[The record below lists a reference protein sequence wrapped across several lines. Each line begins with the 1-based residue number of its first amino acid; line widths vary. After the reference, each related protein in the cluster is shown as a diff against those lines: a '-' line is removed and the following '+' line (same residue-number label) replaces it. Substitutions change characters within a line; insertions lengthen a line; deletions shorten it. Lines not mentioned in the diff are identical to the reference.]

1 MSNTNDLVL
10 HLKLDTI
17 IPDADNQ
24 RVRSAFLSE
33 NVSAL
38 SENISASTES
48 QYSVHGSPQ
57 VVSDE
62 HFGSCFIFDG
72 RQDYIEIPNS
82 EDINFATNQ
91 DFTVASWI
99 KIAKEQP
106 FKTNGD
112 NDIIEKWNGSGGY
125 PYVIRYIPDNQT
137 ICAARYDG
145 SNNPSITTTTKLN
158 SEQLYHIAFVKEGSK
173 LRLYLDGREENSTD
187 DTTQSQTQNDSPLY
201 LARRGGSNE
210 AYANYFAGT
219 IAHLRIY
226 KKALSPEEIKQDIN
240 DNLTVIAAFNLAYP
254 LDFDLYEGDNKESI
268 IFIENDTK
276 GEELVFE
283 IQNDTEQEITLP
295 AKSGAVTQN
304 NYHFELRFR
313 PDTLSPKSLQ
323 QLALKPQSNWSM
335 SSPVTQA
342 DGIVSLYFLTTNT
355 TLSANEVVT
364 LTLPNVSASAAG
376 GARTTRVEF
385 LCPEFTYQGE
395 TLTHYYREKKLSV
408 IDHRGKKNIPLHVSF
423 VGSNRILN
431 DGTTTNKLTLRIVNV
446 LKDKSIPLI
455 PDSKGDNASK
465 FIISF
470 DVQEANQNKDW
481 ALGTTS
487 QVQGIG
493 IQGKDFR
500 LRARHIEEWKIVK
513 ETQGQ
518 SPTWTITNQNEENVE
533 LRQEQGIELTINNI
547 ISSLPSG
554 QINLYIRYENIPGY
568 WDGTFI
574 CTIEK
579 MPILYKEGNVGI
591 GISDPGKFKLNV
603 QGGDLNVSG
612 TIYRGGNPLIY
623 ENYEIYL
630 RGSAFDSPEG
640 NNTFL
645 KIANV
650 AITMTNNRGLNTVIL
665 RPDGSYKKGTSHD
678 IFADKSYWN
687 DWANWI
693 NDQNNVANGDVV
705 AVASWDAIRNA
716 PRGGA
721 AETLLTS
728 IKAFRAF
735 EAEKGEFPERSPY
748 VLLFVKGRA
757 GAMEVCQPHKGLNA
771 HLKTTYYELLNYGNT
786 SVVLRGMIIM
796 WAGDVN
802 QIPVGWALCD
812 GQNGTPDLRDRFIV
826 GAGSNYGVKTTGG
839 QATVTLTEA
848 QMPPHRHTGTAES
861 SQHRHIIPTDSGGGG
876 EGWGQER
883 MIQANVYNNANNW
896 ANANSYAYTY
906 GDPVAQ
912 WTPNSAPTGG
922 KGEHTHNLAINQ
934 SGAGQ
939 AHNNI
944 PPYYA
949 LAYIMKL

>member
-1 MSNTNDLVL
+1 
-10 HLKLDTI
+10 
-17 IPDADNQ
+17 
-24 RVRSAFLSE
+24 
-33 NVSAL
+33 
-38 SENISASTES
+38 
-48 QYSVHGSPQ
+48 
-57 VVSDE
+57 SDE

-125 PYVIRYIPDNQT
+125 PYVIRYLRNEQRIH
-137 ICAARYDG
+137 AARYDG
-145 SNNPSITTTTKLN
+145 SNNPGVTTTSQLN

-187 DTTQSQTQNDSPLY
+187 DTTQYQTQNDSPLY

-240 DNLTVIAAFNLAYP
+240 DNLTAIAAFNLAYP
-254 LDFDLYEGDNKESI
+254 LDFNLYEGEDQKSV

-283 IQNDTEQEITLP
+283 IQNDTEQGITLP
-295 AKSGAVTQN
+295 AKSGAVSQN

-323 QLALKPQSNWSM
+323 QLAFKPQSNWSM

-364 LTLPNVSASAAG
+364 LTLQNVSASAAG

-487 QVQGIG
+487 QVAGISIKYKGKEIINSGQQGESPEWVILFNDQTAIEPSQD
-493 IQGKDFR
+493 IQ
-500 LRARHIEEWKIVK
+500 
-513 ETQGQ
+513 
-518 SPTWTITNQNEENVE
+518 VE
-533 LRQEQGIELTINNI
+533 LSGIV
-547 ISSLPSG
+547 SSLAAG
-554 QINLYIRYENIPGY
+554 QTNLYIRYENIPGY

-579 MPILYKEGNVGI
+579 TPILYKDGKVGIGIIPNSQQSEQLTVQGNTAITGNLTVFSRIGIGSSDFSKEPLVIRATQRQESLIAFEDPNGTKKWHIEQNYNGDTPGLNFVETGVADFRLFLKSGGNVGI
-591 GISDPGKFKLNV
+591 GTKDPRSGKLVIQQTK
-603 QGGDLNVSG
+603 
-612 TIYRGGNPLIY
+612 
-623 ENYEIYL
+623 EN
-630 RGSAFDSPEG
+630 EG
-640 NNTFL
+640 IVL
-645 KIANV
+645 C
-650 AITMTNNRGLNTVIL
+650 
-665 RPDGSYKKGTSHD
+665 HHQ
-678 IFADKSYWN
+678 DKSKTFQIGFQTDGTLFFYIYNNESNPKGQYMTSDGKWN
-687 DWANWI
+687 LNSDISVKQEISSLNSILNQVIQLNPVRFIWKDTKLSSVGFIA
-693 NDQNNVANGDVV
+693 QEVAQ
-705 AVASWDAIRNA
+705 I
-716 PRGGA
+716 
-721 AETLLTS
+721 
-728 IKAFRAF
+728 
-735 EAEKGEFPERSPY
+735 FPELVSSI
-748 VLLFVKGRA
+748 
-757 GAMEVCQPHKGLNA
+757 
-771 HLKTTYYELLNYGNT
+771 NT
-786 SVVLRGMIIM
+786 
-796 WAGDVN
+796 
-802 QIPVGWALCD
+802 
-812 GQNGTPDLRDRFIV
+812 
-826 GAGSNYGVKTTGG
+826 
-839 QATVTLTEA
+839 
-848 QMPPHRHTGTAES
+848 
-861 SQHRHIIPTDSGGGG
+861 
-876 EGWGQER
+876 
-883 MIQANVYNNANNW
+883 
-896 ANANSYAYTY
+896 
-906 GDPVAQ
+906 
-912 WTPNSAPTGG
+912 G
-922 KGEHTHNLAINQ
+922 KGELKGLAYTDFGVLAIASIKEVAENLQELKQKYDDLAIVNQ
-934 SGAGQ
+934 DLQ
-939 AHNNI
+939 RR
-944 PPYYA
+944 
-949 LAYIMKL
+949 LEKLENRD

>member
-112 NDIIEKWNGSGGY
+112 NDIIEKWNGSRGY
-125 PYVIRYIPDNQT
+125 PYVIRYMRDSQT
-137 ICAARYDG
+137 IHAARYDG

-158 SEQLYHIAFVKEGSK
+158 SEQFYHIAFVKEGRK

-283 IQNDTEQEITLP
+283 IQNDTEQKITLP

-395 TLTHYYREKKLSV
+395 TLTHYYREKNLSV
-408 IDHRGKKNIPLHVSF
+408 IDHRGKKNIPLHLTF
-423 VGSNRILN
+423 IGSNRILN
-431 DGTTTNKLTLRIVNV
+431 DGKEKTLTLQIHNV
-446 LKDKSIPLI
+446 LKGKSIDFNPKTSDTPSRFILYFDVDTDWGLGTKSQVENITVEVKDWKPGGNEEKDWDIRPEKQAQPTVSIEGLSAPYWVLTHQNVTEPRLAPGHTIQITLKI
-455 PDSKGDNASK
+455 PDFSSV
-465 FIISF
+465 F
-470 DVQEANQNKDW
+470 
-481 ALGTTS
+481 
-487 QVQGIG
+487 
-493 IQGKDFR
+493 
-500 LRARHIEEWKIVK
+500 
-513 ETQGQ
+513 GQ
-518 SPTWTITNQNEENVE
+518 T
-533 LRQEQGIELTINNI
+533 
-547 ISSLPSG
+547 
-554 QINLYIRYENIPGY
+554 NLYLRYENIPGY
-568 WDGTFI
+568 WDGTFV

-579 MPILYKEGNVGI
+579 APIIFDKDGKVGIGTSTPEAKLQVINTNQDANGNTLILGPMTQSNLRLGYHQDYSWIQSHYGKPLAINPIGNNVGI
-591 GISDPGKFKLNV
+591 GLTNPGSYKLNV
-603 QGGDLNVSG
+603 EGGDTRL
-612 TIYRGGNPLIY
+612 GGLLTVQKNAVPVT
-623 ENYEIYL
+623 ENNCHLEIYSPNTNDFIAVCTCMRYNR
-630 RGSAFDSPEG
+630 RG
-640 NNTFL
+640 
-645 KIANV
+645 
-650 AITMTNNRGLNTVIL
+650 
-665 RPDGSYKKGTSHD
+665 
-678 IFADKSYWN
+678 
-687 DWANWI
+687 
-693 NDQNNVANGDVV
+693 Q
-705 AVASWDAIRNA
+705 
-716 PRGGA
+716 
-721 AETLLTS
+721 
-728 IKAFRAF
+728 
-735 EAEKGEFPERSPY
+735 
-748 VLLFVKGRA
+748 
-757 GAMEVCQPHKGLNA
+757 
-771 HLKTTYYELLNYGNT
+771 
-786 SVVLRGMIIM
+786 
-796 WAGDVN
+796 
-802 QIPVGWALCD
+802 
-812 GQNGTPDLRDRFIV
+812 
-826 GAGSNYGVKTTGG
+826 
-839 QATVTLTEA
+839 
-848 QMPPHRHTGTAES
+848 
-861 SQHRHIIPTDSGGGG
+861 
-876 EGWGQER
+876 
-883 MIQANVYNNANNW
+883 
-896 ANANSYAYTY
+896 
-906 GDPVAQ
+906 
-912 WTPNSAPTGG
+912 
-922 KGEHTHNLAINQ
+922 
-934 SGAGQ
+934 
-939 AHNNI
+939 
-944 PPYYA
+944 
-949 LAYIMKL
+949 

>member
-38 SENISASTES
+38 SENISASTEN

-125 PYVIRYIPDNQT
+125 PYVIRYMRDSQT
-137 ICAARYDG
+137 IHAARYDG

-158 SEQLYHIAFVKEGSK
+158 SEQFYHIAFVKEGSK
-173 LRLYLDGREENSTD
+173 LRLYLDGHEENSTD

-240 DNLTVIAAFNLAYP
+240 DNLTAIAAFNLAYP

-323 QLALKPQSNWSM
+323 QLALKTQSNWSM

-487 QVQGIG
+487 QVAGISIKYKGKEIINSGQQGESPEWVILFNDQTAIEPSQD
-493 IQGKDFR
+493 IQ
-500 LRARHIEEWKIVK
+500 
-513 ETQGQ
+513 
-518 SPTWTITNQNEENVE
+518 VE
-533 LRQEQGIELTINNI
+533 LSGIV
-547 ISSLPSG
+547 SSLAAG
-554 QINLYIRYENIPGY
+554 QTNLYIRYENIPGY

-579 MPILYKEGNVGI
+579 SPILFDERGKVGM
-591 GISDPGKFKLNV
+591 GITPGTEQLKVKGDTAITGKFSLGQLIANYDSGWFDVEINKNYKKEHNLGTFLLVTQILFKDTNGRIWDAKTTLRRV
-603 QGGDLNVSG
+603 NDGDFQNSYCG
-612 TIYRGGNPLIY
+612 Y
-623 ENYEIYL
+623 YL
-630 RGSAFDSPEG
+630 LMPDH
-640 NNTFL
+640 NTF
-645 KIANV
+645 
-650 AITMTNNRGLNTVIL
+650 
-665 RPDGSYKKGTSHD
+665 D
-678 IFADKSYWN
+678 FA
-687 DWANWI
+687 
-693 NDQNNVANGDVV
+693 
-705 AVASWDAIRNA
+705 
-716 PRGGA
+716 
-721 AETLLTS
+721 T
-728 IKAFRAF
+728 
-735 EAEKGEFPERSPY
+735 
-748 VLLFVKGRA
+748 
-757 GAMEVCQPHKGLNA
+757 
-771 HLKTTYYELLNYGNT
+771 
-786 SVVLRGMIIM
+786 
-796 WAGDVN
+796 
-802 QIPVGWALCD
+802 
-812 GQNGTPDLRDRFIV
+812 
-826 GAGSNYGVKTTGG
+826 
-839 QATVTLTEA
+839 
-848 QMPPHRHTGTAES
+848 
-861 SQHRHIIPTDSGGGG
+861 
-876 EGWGQER
+876 
-883 MIQANVYNNANNW
+883 
-896 ANANSYAYTY
+896 
-906 GDPVAQ
+906 
-912 WTPNSAPTGG
+912 
-922 KGEHTHNLAINQ
+922 
-934 SGAGQ
+934 AGQ
-939 AHNNI
+939 AVFAADNTSTYGPERKSQRFTKGSYRIFAWRIGATLNE
-944 PPYYA
+944 
-949 LAYIMKL
+949 

>member
-38 SENISASTES
+38 SENISASTEN

-145 SNNPSITTTTKLN
+145 SNSPYVTTTTKLN
-158 SEQLYHIAFVKEGSK
+158 SEQFYHIAFVKEGSK
-173 LRLYLDGREENSTD
+173 LRLYLDGHEENSTD

-240 DNLTVIAAFNLAYP
+240 DNLTAIAAFNLAYP

-283 IQNDTEQEITLP
+283 IQNDTEQGITLP

-323 QLALKPQSNWSM
+323 QLALKTQSNWSM

-487 QVQGIG
+487 QVAGISIKYKGKEIINSGQQGESPEWVILFNDQTAIEPSQD
-493 IQGKDFR
+493 IQ
-500 LRARHIEEWKIVK
+500 
-513 ETQGQ
+513 
-518 SPTWTITNQNEENVE
+518 VE
-533 LRQEQGIELTINNI
+533 LSGIV
-547 ISSLPSG
+547 SSLAAG
-554 QINLYIRYENIPGY
+554 QTNLYIRYENIPGY

-579 MPILYKEGNVGI
+579 TPILYKDGKVGIGIIPNSQQSEQLTVQGNTAITGNLTVFPRIGIGSSDFSKEPLVIRATQRQESLIAFEDPNGTKKWHIEQNYNGDTPGLNFVETGVADFRLFLKSGGNVGI
-591 GISDPGKFKLNV
+591 GTKDPRSGKLVIQQTK
-603 QGGDLNVSG
+603 
-612 TIYRGGNPLIY
+612 
-623 ENYEIYL
+623 EN
-630 RGSAFDSPEG
+630 EG
-640 NNTFL
+640 IVL
-645 KIANV
+645 C
-650 AITMTNNRGLNTVIL
+650 
-665 RPDGSYKKGTSHD
+665 HHQ
-678 IFADKSYWN
+678 DKSKTFQIGFQTDGTLFFYIYNNESNPKGQYMTSDGKWN
-687 DWANWI
+687 LNSDISVKQEISSLNSILNQVIQLNPVRFIWKDTKLSSVGFIA
-693 NDQNNVANGDVV
+693 QEVAQ
-705 AVASWDAIRNA
+705 I
-716 PRGGA
+716 
-721 AETLLTS
+721 
-728 IKAFRAF
+728 
-735 EAEKGEFPERSPY
+735 FPELVSSI
-748 VLLFVKGRA
+748 
-757 GAMEVCQPHKGLNA
+757 
-771 HLKTTYYELLNYGNT
+771 NT
-786 SVVLRGMIIM
+786 
-796 WAGDVN
+796 
-802 QIPVGWALCD
+802 
-812 GQNGTPDLRDRFIV
+812 
-826 GAGSNYGVKTTGG
+826 
-839 QATVTLTEA
+839 
-848 QMPPHRHTGTAES
+848 
-861 SQHRHIIPTDSGGGG
+861 
-876 EGWGQER
+876 
-883 MIQANVYNNANNW
+883 
-896 ANANSYAYTY
+896 
-906 GDPVAQ
+906 
-912 WTPNSAPTGG
+912 G
-922 KGEHTHNLAINQ
+922 KGELKGLAYTDFGVLAIASIKEVAENLQELKQKYDDLAIVNQ
-934 SGAGQ
+934 DLQ
-939 AHNNI
+939 RR
-944 PPYYA
+944 
-949 LAYIMKL
+949 LEKLENRD

>member
-112 NDIIEKWNGSGGY
+112 NDIIEKWNGSRGY
-125 PYVIRYIPDNQT
+125 PYVIRYMRDSQT
-137 ICAARYDG
+137 IHAARYDG

-158 SEQLYHIAFVKEGSK
+158 SEQFYHIAFVKEGRK

-210 AYANYFAGT
+210 AYANYFAGI

-240 DNLTVIAAFNLAYP
+240 DNLTAIAAFNLAYP

-323 QLALKPQSNWSM
+323 QLALKTQSNWSM

-493 IQGKDFR
+493 IQVKDFR
-500 LRARHIEEWKIVK
+500 LRKRHIINEWKIVK
-513 ETQGQ
+513 DTQGE

-533 LRQEQGIELTINNI
+533 LRQEQGIELIVSNI

-554 QINLYIRYENIPGY
+554 QTNLYIRYENIPGY

-612 TIYRGGNPLIY
+612 TIYRGGNPLIH

-630 RGSAFDSPEG
+630 RGSAFESPEG

-665 RPDGSYKKGTSHD
+665 SPNGSYKSSTSHD
-678 IFADKSYWN
+678 VFPHTTGSVAWNAWAD
-687 DWANWI
+687 WI
-693 NDQNNVANGDVV
+693 NNPNNVADGDVV
-705 AVASWDAIRNA
+705 AVASYDAIRSA
-716 PRGGA
+716 PKGGSA
-721 AETLLTS
+721 YKLLTS
-728 IKAFRAF
+728 INALRAF
-735 EAEKGEFPERSPY
+735 DAANGEYPYNRIPY
-748 VLLFVKGRA
+748 VLLFIKGRV

-786 SVVLRGMIIM
+786 SVVFRGMIMM
-796 WAGDVN
+796 WSGDVN
-802 QIPVGWALCD
+802 QIPVGWALCN

-826 GAGSNYGVKTTGG
+826 GAGKTYSLGQSGGQDFVTLNIDQIPSHSHHGKTDVSGQHEHDIYRNSNKLGYTWGG
-839 QATVTLTEA
+839 QASTTTVSA
-848 QMPPHRHTGTAES
+848 GQD
-861 SQHRHIIPTDSGGGG
+861 DSASA
-876 EGWGQER
+876 R
-883 MIQANVYNNANNW
+883 L
-896 ANANSYAYTY
+896 YA
-906 GDPVAQ
+906 GS
-912 WTPNSAPTGG
+912 NGN
-922 KGEHTHNLAINQ
+922 HTHSFSTDCIGGSQPHENR
-934 SGAGQ
+934 
-939 AHNNI
+939 
-944 PPYYA
+944 PPYYV

>member
-38 SENISASTES
+38 SENISASTEN

-145 SNNPSITTTTKLN
+145 SNSPYVTTTTKLN
-158 SEQLYHIAFVKEGSK
+158 SEQFYHIAFVKEGSK
-173 LRLYLDGREENSTD
+173 LRLYLDGHEENSTD

-240 DNLTVIAAFNLAYP
+240 DNLTAIAAFNLAYP

-283 IQNDTEQEITLP
+283 IQNDTEQEINLP

-323 QLALKPQSNWSM
+323 QLALKTQSNWSM

-470 DVQEANQNKDW
+470 DVQEEGQNKDW

-487 QVQGIG
+487 QVAGISIKYKGKEIINSGQQGESPEWVILFNDQTAIEPSQD
-493 IQGKDFR
+493 IQ
-500 LRARHIEEWKIVK
+500 
-513 ETQGQ
+513 
-518 SPTWTITNQNEENVE
+518 VE
-533 LRQEQGIELTINNI
+533 LSGIV
-547 ISSLPSG
+547 SSLAAG
-554 QINLYIRYENIPGY
+554 QTNLYIRYENIPGY

-579 MPILYKEGNVGI
+579 TPILYKDGKVGIGIIPNSQQSEQLTVQGNTAITGNLTVFPRIGIGSSDFSKEPLVIRATQRQESLIAFEDPNGTKKWHIEQNYNGDTPGLNFVETGVADFRLFLKSGGNVGI
-591 GISDPGKFKLNV
+591 GTKDPRSGKLVIQQTK
-603 QGGDLNVSG
+603 
-612 TIYRGGNPLIY
+612 
-623 ENYEIYL
+623 EN
-630 RGSAFDSPEG
+630 EG
-640 NNTFL
+640 IVL
-645 KIANV
+645 C
-650 AITMTNNRGLNTVIL
+650 
-665 RPDGSYKKGTSHD
+665 HHQ
-678 IFADKSYWN
+678 DKSKTFQIGFQTDGTLFFYIYNNESNPKGQYMTSDGKWN
-687 DWANWI
+687 LNSDISVKQEISSLNSILNQVIQLNPVRFIWKDTKLSSVGFIA
-693 NDQNNVANGDVV
+693 QEVAQ
-705 AVASWDAIRNA
+705 I
-716 PRGGA
+716 
-721 AETLLTS
+721 
-728 IKAFRAF
+728 
-735 EAEKGEFPERSPY
+735 FPELVSSI
-748 VLLFVKGRA
+748 
-757 GAMEVCQPHKGLNA
+757 
-771 HLKTTYYELLNYGNT
+771 NT
-786 SVVLRGMIIM
+786 
-796 WAGDVN
+796 
-802 QIPVGWALCD
+802 
-812 GQNGTPDLRDRFIV
+812 
-826 GAGSNYGVKTTGG
+826 
-839 QATVTLTEA
+839 
-848 QMPPHRHTGTAES
+848 
-861 SQHRHIIPTDSGGGG
+861 
-876 EGWGQER
+876 
-883 MIQANVYNNANNW
+883 
-896 ANANSYAYTY
+896 
-906 GDPVAQ
+906 
-912 WTPNSAPTGG
+912 G
-922 KGEHTHNLAINQ
+922 KGELKGLAYTDFGVLAIASIKEVAENLQELKQKYDDLAIVNQ
-934 SGAGQ
+934 DLQ
-939 AHNNI
+939 RR
-944 PPYYA
+944 
-949 LAYIMKL
+949 LEKLENRD

>member
-38 SENISASTES
+38 SENISASTEN

-145 SNNPSITTTTKLN
+145 SNNPAVTTTTQLN

-240 DNLTVIAAFNLAYP
+240 DNLTAIAAFNLAYP

-283 IQNDTEQEITLP
+283 IQNDTEQEINLP

-323 QLALKPQSNWSM
+323 QLALKTQSNWSM

-487 QVQGIG
+487 QVAGISIKYKGKEIINSGQQGESPEWVILFNDQTAIEPSQD
-493 IQGKDFR
+493 IQ
-500 LRARHIEEWKIVK
+500 
-513 ETQGQ
+513 
-518 SPTWTITNQNEENVE
+518 VE
-533 LRQEQGIELTINNI
+533 LSGIV
-547 ISSLPSG
+547 SSLAAG
-554 QINLYIRYENIPGY
+554 QTNLYIRYENIPGY

-579 MPILYKEGNVGI
+579 TPILYKDGKVGIGIIPNSQQSEQLTVQGNTAITGNLTVFPRIGIGSSDFSKEPLVIRATQRQESLIAFEDPNGTKKWHIEQNYNGDTPGLNFVETGVADFRLFLKSGGNVGI
-591 GISDPGKFKLNV
+591 GTKDPRSGKLVIQQTK
-603 QGGDLNVSG
+603 
-612 TIYRGGNPLIY
+612 
-623 ENYEIYL
+623 EN
-630 RGSAFDSPEG
+630 EG
-640 NNTFL
+640 IVL
-645 KIANV
+645 C
-650 AITMTNNRGLNTVIL
+650 
-665 RPDGSYKKGTSHD
+665 HHQ
-678 IFADKSYWN
+678 DKSKTFQIGFQTDGTLFFYIYNNESNPKGQYMTSDGKWN
-687 DWANWI
+687 LNSDISVKQEISSLNSILNQVIQLNPVRFIWKDTKLSSVGFIA
-693 NDQNNVANGDVV
+693 QEVAQ
-705 AVASWDAIRNA
+705 I
-716 PRGGA
+716 
-721 AETLLTS
+721 
-728 IKAFRAF
+728 
-735 EAEKGEFPERSPY
+735 FPELVSSI
-748 VLLFVKGRA
+748 
-757 GAMEVCQPHKGLNA
+757 
-771 HLKTTYYELLNYGNT
+771 NT
-786 SVVLRGMIIM
+786 
-796 WAGDVN
+796 
-802 QIPVGWALCD
+802 
-812 GQNGTPDLRDRFIV
+812 
-826 GAGSNYGVKTTGG
+826 
-839 QATVTLTEA
+839 
-848 QMPPHRHTGTAES
+848 
-861 SQHRHIIPTDSGGGG
+861 
-876 EGWGQER
+876 
-883 MIQANVYNNANNW
+883 
-896 ANANSYAYTY
+896 
-906 GDPVAQ
+906 
-912 WTPNSAPTGG
+912 G
-922 KGEHTHNLAINQ
+922 KGELKGLAYTDFGVLAIASIKEVAENLQELKQKYDDLAIVNQ
-934 SGAGQ
+934 DLQ
-939 AHNNI
+939 RR
-944 PPYYA
+944 
-949 LAYIMKL
+949 LEKLENRD

>member
-1 MSNTNDLVL
+1 MSNASNDLVL

-17 IPDADNQ
+17 IPDGGNQ

-33 NVSAL
+33 NVSAF
-38 SENISASTES
+38 TES
-48 QYSVHGSPQ
+48 QYKIHGNPQ
-57 VVSDE
+57 FVSDE

-125 PYVIRYIPDNQT
+125 PYVIRYLRNEQRIH
-137 ICAARYDG
+137 AARYDG
-145 SNNPSITTTTKLN
+145 SNNPAVTTTTQLN

-226 KKALSPEEIKQDIN
+226 NKALSPEEIKRDMN
-240 DNLTVIAAFNLAYP
+240 DDLTAIAAFNLAYP
-254 LDFDLYEGDNKESI
+254 LDFNLYEGEDQKSV

-283 IQNDTEQEITLP
+283 IQNDTEKEINLP

-323 QLALKPQSNWSM
+323 QLALKTQSNWSM

-487 QVQGIG
+487 QVAGISIKYKGKEIINSGQQGESPEWVILFNDQTAIEPSQD
-493 IQGKDFR
+493 IQ
-500 LRARHIEEWKIVK
+500 
-513 ETQGQ
+513 
-518 SPTWTITNQNEENVE
+518 VE
-533 LRQEQGIELTINNI
+533 LSGIV
-547 ISSLPSG
+547 SSLAAG
-554 QINLYIRYENIPGY
+554 QTNLYIRYENIPGY

-579 MPILYKEGNVGI
+579 TPILYKDGKVGIGIIPNSQQSEQLTVQGNTAITGNLTVFPRIGIGSSDFSKEPLVIRATQRQESLIAFEDPNGTKKWHIEQNYNGDTPGLNFVETGVADFRLFLKSGGNVGI
-591 GISDPGKFKLNV
+591 GTKDPRSGKLVIQQTK
-603 QGGDLNVSG
+603 
-612 TIYRGGNPLIY
+612 
-623 ENYEIYL
+623 EN
-630 RGSAFDSPEG
+630 EG
-640 NNTFL
+640 IVL
-645 KIANV
+645 C
-650 AITMTNNRGLNTVIL
+650 
-665 RPDGSYKKGTSHD
+665 HHQ
-678 IFADKSYWN
+678 DKSKTFQIGFQTDGTLFFYIYNNESNPKGQYMTSDGKWN
-687 DWANWI
+687 LNSDISVKQEISSLNSILNQVIQLNPVRFIWKDTKLSSVGFIA
-693 NDQNNVANGDVV
+693 QEVAQ
-705 AVASWDAIRNA
+705 I
-716 PRGGA
+716 
-721 AETLLTS
+721 
-728 IKAFRAF
+728 
-735 EAEKGEFPERSPY
+735 FPELVSSI
-748 VLLFVKGRA
+748 
-757 GAMEVCQPHKGLNA
+757 
-771 HLKTTYYELLNYGNT
+771 NT
-786 SVVLRGMIIM
+786 
-796 WAGDVN
+796 
-802 QIPVGWALCD
+802 
-812 GQNGTPDLRDRFIV
+812 
-826 GAGSNYGVKTTGG
+826 
-839 QATVTLTEA
+839 
-848 QMPPHRHTGTAES
+848 
-861 SQHRHIIPTDSGGGG
+861 
-876 EGWGQER
+876 
-883 MIQANVYNNANNW
+883 
-896 ANANSYAYTY
+896 
-906 GDPVAQ
+906 
-912 WTPNSAPTGG
+912 G
-922 KGEHTHNLAINQ
+922 KGELKGLAYTDFGVLAIASIKEVAENLQELKQKYDDLAIVNQ
-934 SGAGQ
+934 DLQ
-939 AHNNI
+939 RR
-944 PPYYA
+944 
-949 LAYIMKL
+949 LEKLENRD

>member
-38 SENISASTES
+38 SENISASTEN

-99 KIAKEQP
+99 KIAKEQA
-106 FKTNGD
+106 FKPNGD
-112 NDIIEKWNGSGGY
+112 TDIIGKWNGSGGY
-125 PYVIRYIPDNQT
+125 PYVIRYVRDNQT
-137 ICAARYDG
+137 IHAARYDG
-145 SNNPSITTTTKLN
+145 SNNPAVTTTNQLN
-158 SEQLYHIAFVKEGSK
+158 NEQLYHIAFVKEGSK

-431 DGTTTNKLTLRIVNV
+431 NGKTQNKLTLRIVNV

-455 PDSKGDNASK
+455 PDSKGD
-465 FIISF
+465 
-470 DVQEANQNKDW
+470 
-481 ALGTTS
+481 
-487 QVQGIG
+487 
-493 IQGKDFR
+493 R
-500 LRARHIEEWKIVK
+500 L
-513 ETQGQ
+513 
-518 SPTWTITNQNEENVE
+518 
-533 LRQEQGIELTINNI
+533 
-547 ISSLPSG
+547 
-554 QINLYIRYENIPGY
+554 
-568 WDGTFI
+568 F
-574 CTIEK
+574 
-579 MPILYKEGNVGI
+579 
-591 GISDPGKFKLNV
+591 
-603 QGGDLNVSG
+603 
-612 TIYRGGNPLIY
+612 
-623 ENYEIYL
+623 
-630 RGSAFDSPEG
+630 
-640 NNTFL
+640 
-645 KIANV
+645 
-650 AITMTNNRGLNTVIL
+650 GLC
-665 RPDGSYKKGTSHD
+665 Y
-678 IFADKSYWN
+678 
-687 DWANWI
+687 
-693 NDQNNVANGDVV
+693 
-705 AVASWDAIRNA
+705 
-716 PRGGA
+716 
-721 AETLLTS
+721 
-728 IKAFRAF
+728 
-735 EAEKGEFPERSPY
+735 
-748 VLLFVKGRA
+748 
-757 GAMEVCQPHKGLNA
+757 AMEGGYKGWNP
-771 HLKTTYYELLNYGNT
+771 YIE
-786 SVVLRGMIIM
+786 
-796 WAGDVN
+796 
-802 QIPVGWALCD
+802 
-812 GQNGTPDLRDRFIV
+812 
-826 GAGSNYGVKTTGG
+826 
-839 QATVTLTEA
+839 
-848 QMPPHRHTGTAES
+848 RH
-861 SQHRHIIPTDSGGGG
+861 
-876 EGWGQER
+876 
-883 MIQANVYNNANNW
+883 
-896 ANANSYAYTY
+896 
-906 GDPVAQ
+906 
-912 WTPNSAPTGG
+912 
-922 KGEHTHNLAINQ
+922 LAIFVNCFL
-934 SGAGQ
+934 SRA
-939 AHNNI
+939 N
-944 PPYYA
+944 
-949 LAYIMKL
+949 

>member
-145 SNNPSITTTTKLN
+145 SNSPYVTTTTKLN
-158 SEQLYHIAFVKEGSK
+158 SEQFYHIAFVKEGRK

-240 DNLTVIAAFNLAYP
+240 DNLTAIAAFNLAYP

-283 IQNDTEQEITLP
+283 IQNDTEQEINLP

-323 QLALKPQSNWSM
+323 QLALKTQSNWSM

-487 QVQGIG
+487 QVAGISIKYKGKEIINSGQQGESPEWVILFNDQTAIEPSQD
-493 IQGKDFR
+493 IQ
-500 LRARHIEEWKIVK
+500 
-513 ETQGQ
+513 
-518 SPTWTITNQNEENVE
+518 VE
-533 LRQEQGIELTINNI
+533 LSGIV
-547 ISSLPSG
+547 SSLAAG
-554 QINLYIRYENIPGY
+554 QTNLYIRYENIPGY

-579 MPILYKEGNVGI
+579 SPILFDERGKVGM
-591 GISDPGKFKLNV
+591 GITPGTEQLKVKGDTAITGKFSLGQLIANYDSGWFDVEINKNYKKEHNLGTFLLVTQILFKDTNGRIWDAKTTLRRV
-603 QGGDLNVSG
+603 NDGDFQNSYCG
-612 TIYRGGNPLIY
+612 Y
-623 ENYEIYL
+623 YL
-630 RGSAFDSPEG
+630 LMPDH
-640 NNTFL
+640 NTF
-645 KIANV
+645 
-650 AITMTNNRGLNTVIL
+650 
-665 RPDGSYKKGTSHD
+665 D
-678 IFADKSYWN
+678 FA
-687 DWANWI
+687 
-693 NDQNNVANGDVV
+693 
-705 AVASWDAIRNA
+705 
-716 PRGGA
+716 
-721 AETLLTS
+721 T
-728 IKAFRAF
+728 
-735 EAEKGEFPERSPY
+735 
-748 VLLFVKGRA
+748 
-757 GAMEVCQPHKGLNA
+757 
-771 HLKTTYYELLNYGNT
+771 
-786 SVVLRGMIIM
+786 
-796 WAGDVN
+796 
-802 QIPVGWALCD
+802 
-812 GQNGTPDLRDRFIV
+812 
-826 GAGSNYGVKTTGG
+826 
-839 QATVTLTEA
+839 
-848 QMPPHRHTGTAES
+848 
-861 SQHRHIIPTDSGGGG
+861 
-876 EGWGQER
+876 
-883 MIQANVYNNANNW
+883 
-896 ANANSYAYTY
+896 
-906 GDPVAQ
+906 
-912 WTPNSAPTGG
+912 
-922 KGEHTHNLAINQ
+922 
-934 SGAGQ
+934 AGQ
-939 AHNNI
+939 AVFAADNTSTYGPERKSQRFFKGSYRIFAWRIGATLNE
-944 PPYYA
+944 
-949 LAYIMKL
+949 

>member
-38 SENISASTES
+38 SENISASTEN

-145 SNNPSITTTTKLN
+145 SNSPYVTTTTKLN
-158 SEQLYHIAFVKEGSK
+158 SEQFYHIAFVKEGSK
-173 LRLYLDGREENSTD
+173 LRLYLDGHEENSTD

-240 DNLTVIAAFNLAYP
+240 DNLTAIAAFNLAYP

-283 IQNDTEQEITLP
+283 IQNDTEQEINLP

-487 QVQGIG
+487 QVAGISIKYKGKEIINSGQQGESPEWVILFNDQTAIEPSQD
-493 IQGKDFR
+493 IQ
-500 LRARHIEEWKIVK
+500 
-513 ETQGQ
+513 
-518 SPTWTITNQNEENVE
+518 VE
-533 LRQEQGIELTINNI
+533 LSGIV
-547 ISSLPSG
+547 SSLAAG
-554 QINLYIRYENIPGY
+554 QTNLYIRYENIPGY

-579 MPILYKEGNVGI
+579 TPILYKDGKVGIGIIPNSQQSEQLTVQGNTAITGNLTVFPRIGIGSSDFSKEPLVIRATQRQESLIAFEDPNGTKKWHIEQNYNGDTPGLNFVETGVADFRLFLKSGGNVGI
-591 GISDPGKFKLNV
+591 GTKDPRSGKLVIQQTK
-603 QGGDLNVSG
+603 
-612 TIYRGGNPLIY
+612 
-623 ENYEIYL
+623 EN
-630 RGSAFDSPEG
+630 EG
-640 NNTFL
+640 IVL
-645 KIANV
+645 C
-650 AITMTNNRGLNTVIL
+650 
-665 RPDGSYKKGTSHD
+665 HHQ
-678 IFADKSYWN
+678 DKSKTFQIGFQTDGTLFFYIYNNESNPKGQYMTSDGKWN
-687 DWANWI
+687 LNSDISVKQEISSLNSILNQVIQLNPVRFIWKDTKLSSVGFIA
-693 NDQNNVANGDVV
+693 QEVAQ
-705 AVASWDAIRNA
+705 I
-716 PRGGA
+716 
-721 AETLLTS
+721 
-728 IKAFRAF
+728 
-735 EAEKGEFPERSPY
+735 FPELVSSI
-748 VLLFVKGRA
+748 
-757 GAMEVCQPHKGLNA
+757 
-771 HLKTTYYELLNYGNT
+771 NT
-786 SVVLRGMIIM
+786 
-796 WAGDVN
+796 
-802 QIPVGWALCD
+802 
-812 GQNGTPDLRDRFIV
+812 
-826 GAGSNYGVKTTGG
+826 
-839 QATVTLTEA
+839 
-848 QMPPHRHTGTAES
+848 
-861 SQHRHIIPTDSGGGG
+861 
-876 EGWGQER
+876 
-883 MIQANVYNNANNW
+883 
-896 ANANSYAYTY
+896 
-906 GDPVAQ
+906 
-912 WTPNSAPTGG
+912 G
-922 KGEHTHNLAINQ
+922 KGELKGLAYTDFGVLAIASIKEVAENLQELKQKYDDLAIVNQ
-934 SGAGQ
+934 DLQ
-939 AHNNI
+939 RR
-944 PPYYA
+944 
-949 LAYIMKL
+949 LEKLENRD

>member
-1 MSNTNDLVL
+1 MSNASNDLVL

-17 IPDADNQ
+17 IPDGGNQ
-24 RVRSAFLSE
+24 RVRSALTENFLASSE
-33 NVSAL
+33 NVSAF
-38 SENISASTES
+38 TES
-48 QYSVHGSPQ
+48 QYRSHGNPQ
-57 VVSDE
+57 FVSDE

-125 PYVIRYIPDNQT
+125 PYVIRYLRNEQRIH
-137 ICAARYDG
+137 AARYDG
-145 SNNPSITTTTKLN
+145 SNNPGVTTTTQLN

-201 LARRGGSNE
+201 LARRGESNE

-226 KKALSPEEIKQDIN
+226 NKALSPEEIKRDMN
-240 DNLTVIAAFNLAYP
+240 DDLTAIAAFNLAYP
-254 LDFDLYEGDNKESI
+254 LDFNLYEGEDQKSV

-283 IQNDTEQEITLP
+283 IQNDTEQEINLP
-295 AKSGAVTQN
+295 VKSGAVTQN

-323 QLALKPQSNWSM
+323 QLAFKPQSNWSM

-364 LTLPNVSASAAG
+364 LTLQNVSASAAG

-431 DGTTTNKLTLRIVNV
+431 DGTTTNKLTLRIVNA

-487 QVQGIG
+487 QVAGISIKYKGKEIINSGQQGESPEWVILFNDQTAIEPSQD
-493 IQGKDFR
+493 IQ
-500 LRARHIEEWKIVK
+500 
-513 ETQGQ
+513 
-518 SPTWTITNQNEENVE
+518 VE
-533 LRQEQGIELTINNI
+533 LSGIV
-547 ISSLPSG
+547 SSLAAG
-554 QINLYIRYENIPGY
+554 QTNLYIRYENIPGY
-568 WDGTFI
+568 WDGTFV

-579 MPILYKEGNVGI
+579 SPIVFDTNGNVGI
-591 GISDPGKFKLNV
+591 GTSNPGNFKLNILGDLSVNGEISSKQYQFSADNKWNSQQIDRAGNHIIKLIKRNDPFNIYNDTNDCFEAPTSGYYFFSANITFTNGNGAGDGVIVGIYRNGDVNDMNTTIIVLEPGKF
-603 QGGDLNVSG
+603 
-612 TIYRGGNPLIY
+612 T
-623 ENYEIYL
+623 
-630 RGSAFDSPEG
+630 
-640 NNTFL
+640 
-645 KIANV
+645 
-650 AITMTNNRGLNTVIL
+650 
-665 RPDGSYKKGTSHD
+665 
-678 IFADKSYWN
+678 
-687 DWANWI
+687 
-693 NDQNNVANGDVV
+693 
-705 AVASWDAIRNA
+705 
-716 PRGGA
+716 
-721 AETLLTS
+721 
-728 IKAFRAF
+728 
-735 EAEKGEFPERSPY
+735 
-748 VLLFVKGRA
+748 
-757 GAMEVCQPHKGLNA
+757 
-771 HLKTTYYELLNYGNT
+771 
-786 SVVLRGMIIM
+786 
-796 WAGDVN
+796 
-802 QIPVGWALCD
+802 
-812 GQNGTPDLRDRFIV
+812 
-826 GAGSNYGVKTTGG
+826 
-839 QATVTLTEA
+839 
-848 QMPPHRHTGTAES
+848 TGTAQS
-861 SQHRHIIPTDSGGGG
+861 ITAMMNLNQGDSVDLRL
-876 EGWGQER
+876 EGVDDSRFVVYYCSFMGY
-883 MIQANVYNNANNW
+883 MI
-896 ANANSYAYTY
+896 SL
-906 GDPVAQ
+906 
-912 WTPNSAPTGG
+912 
-922 KGEHTHNLAINQ
+922 KC
-934 SGAGQ
+934 
-939 AHNNI
+939 
-944 PPYYA
+944 
-949 LAYIMKL
+949 

>member
-62 HFGSCFIFDG
+62 HFGSCFTFDG
-72 RQDYIEIPNS
+72 NNDFVELSPTTIPTGNEITVCFWANGGNNLPNTNSIVFAHTAKNSRVLCIHLPWSDGVIYFDCGGNPNDQDSGYDRISKSIG
-82 EDINFATNQ
+82 TGQ
-91 DFTVASWI
+91 DAVQYKGKWNHWAFTKDVTKGEMKIYLNGVLWHNEEGKTQPILPAA
-99 KIAKEQP
+99 KAYIAK
-106 FKTNGD
+106 N
-112 NDIIEKWNGSGGY
+112 Y
-125 PYVIRYIPDNQT
+125 PGQ
-137 ICAARYDG
+137 
-145 SNNPSITTTTKLN
+145 
-158 SEQLYHIAFVKEGSK
+158 IANF
-173 LRLYLDGREENSTD
+173 RT
-187 DTTQSQTQNDSPLY
+187 
-201 LARRGGSNE
+201 
-210 AYANYFAGT
+210 
-219 IAHLRIY
+219 Y
-226 KKALSPEEIKQDIN
+226 KKALFPEEIKQDMN
-240 DNLTVIAAFNLAYP
+240 DDLTAITAFNLAYP
-254 LDFDLYEGDNKESI
+254 LDFNLYEGEDQESV

-295 AKSGAVTQN
+295 AKSGAVSQN

-323 QLALKPQSNWSM
+323 QLALKTQSNWSM

-500 LRARHIEEWKIVK
+500 LMARHIEEWKIVK
-513 ETQGQ
+513 ETQGE

-554 QINLYIRYENIPGY
+554 QTNLYIRYENIPGY

>member
-38 SENISASTES
+38 SENISASTEN

-145 SNNPSITTTTKLN
+145 SNSPYVTTTTKLN
-158 SEQLYHIAFVKEGSK
+158 SEQFYHIAFVKEGSK
-173 LRLYLDGREENSTD
+173 LRLYLDGHEENSTD

-240 DNLTVIAAFNLAYP
+240 DNLTAIAAFNLAYP

-283 IQNDTEQEITLP
+283 IQNDTEQEINLP

-323 QLALKPQSNWSM
+323 QLAFKPQSNWSM

-487 QVQGIG
+487 QVAGISIKYKGKEIINSGQQGESPEWVILFNDQTAIEPSQD
-493 IQGKDFR
+493 IQ
-500 LRARHIEEWKIVK
+500 
-513 ETQGQ
+513 
-518 SPTWTITNQNEENVE
+518 VE
-533 LRQEQGIELTINNI
+533 LSGIV
-547 ISSLPSG
+547 SSLAAG
-554 QINLYIRYENIPGY
+554 QTNLYIRYENIPGY

-579 MPILYKEGNVGI
+579 TPILYKDGKVGIGIIPNSQQSEQLTVQGNTAITGNLTVFPRIGIGSSDFSKEPLVIRATQRQESLIAFEDPNGTKKWHIEQNYNGDTPGLNFVETGVADFRLFLKSGGNVGI
-591 GISDPGKFKLNV
+591 GTKDPRSGKLVIQQTK
-603 QGGDLNVSG
+603 
-612 TIYRGGNPLIY
+612 
-623 ENYEIYL
+623 EN
-630 RGSAFDSPEG
+630 EG
-640 NNTFL
+640 IVL
-645 KIANV
+645 C
-650 AITMTNNRGLNTVIL
+650 
-665 RPDGSYKKGTSHD
+665 HHQ
-678 IFADKSYWN
+678 DKSKTFQIGFQTDGTLFFYIYNNESNPKGQYMTSDGKWN
-687 DWANWI
+687 LNSDISVKQEISSLNSILNQVIQLNPVRFIWKDTKLSSVGFIA
-693 NDQNNVANGDVV
+693 QEVAQ
-705 AVASWDAIRNA
+705 I
-716 PRGGA
+716 
-721 AETLLTS
+721 
-728 IKAFRAF
+728 
-735 EAEKGEFPERSPY
+735 FPELVSSI
-748 VLLFVKGRA
+748 
-757 GAMEVCQPHKGLNA
+757 
-771 HLKTTYYELLNYGNT
+771 NT
-786 SVVLRGMIIM
+786 
-796 WAGDVN
+796 
-802 QIPVGWALCD
+802 
-812 GQNGTPDLRDRFIV
+812 
-826 GAGSNYGVKTTGG
+826 
-839 QATVTLTEA
+839 
-848 QMPPHRHTGTAES
+848 
-861 SQHRHIIPTDSGGGG
+861 
-876 EGWGQER
+876 
-883 MIQANVYNNANNW
+883 
-896 ANANSYAYTY
+896 
-906 GDPVAQ
+906 
-912 WTPNSAPTGG
+912 G
-922 KGEHTHNLAINQ
+922 KGELKGLAYTDFGVLAIASIKEVAENLQELKQKYDDLAIVNQ
-934 SGAGQ
+934 DLQ
-939 AHNNI
+939 RR
-944 PPYYA
+944 
-949 LAYIMKL
+949 LEKLENRD

>member
-112 NDIIEKWNGSGGY
+112 NDIIEKWNGSRGY
-125 PYVIRYIPDNQT
+125 PYVIRYMRDSQT
-137 ICAARYDG
+137 IHAARYDG

-158 SEQLYHIAFVKEGSK
+158 SEQFYHIAFVKEGSK

-226 KKALSPEEIKQDIN
+226 NKALSPEEIKRDMN
-240 DNLTVIAAFNLAYP
+240 DDLTVIAAFNLAYP
-254 LDFDLYEGDNKESI
+254 LDFNLYEGEDQKSV

-283 IQNDTEQEITLP
+283 IQNDTEKEINLP

-323 QLALKPQSNWSM
+323 QLALKTQSNWSM

-431 DGTTTNKLTLRIVNV
+431 DGTTTNKLTLQIVNV

-470 DVQEANQNKDW
+470 DVQEEGQNKDW

-487 QVQGIG
+487 QVAGISIKYKAKEIINSGQQGESPEWVILFNDQTAIEPSQD
-493 IQGKDFR
+493 IQ
-500 LRARHIEEWKIVK
+500 
-513 ETQGQ
+513 
-518 SPTWTITNQNEENVE
+518 VE
-533 LRQEQGIELTINNI
+533 LSGIV
-547 ISSLPSG
+547 SSLAAG
-554 QINLYIRYENIPGY
+554 QTNLYIRYENIPGY
-568 WDGTFI
+568 WDGTFV

-579 MPILYKEGNVGI
+579 SPIVFDTNGNVGI
-591 GISDPGKFKLNV
+591 GISNPGNFKLNG
-603 QGGDLNVSG
+603 QGGHLNVSG

-630 RGSAFDSPEG
+630 RGSACESPEG

-650 AITMTNNRGLNTVIL
+650 AITMTNNSGLNTVIL
-665 RPDGSYKKGTSHD
+665 RPDGSYKNGTSHD
-678 IFADKSYWN
+678 VYKNHDFWN
-687 DWANWI
+687 YWANWI

-705 AVASWDAIRNA
+705 AVASYDAIRNA
-716 PRGGA
+716 PRGEA

-728 IKAFRAF
+728 INALRAF
-735 EAEKGEFPERSPY
+735 DAEKGDFRSPY

-757 GAMEVCQPHKGLNA
+757 GAMEVCQPHKGPNA
-771 HLKTTYYELLNYGNT
+771 HLKTTYYELLNCGNT

-826 GAGSNYGVKTTGG
+826 GAGNNYKQGSTGG
-839 QATVTLTEA
+839 VDTVQLTIS
-848 QMPPHRHTGTAES
+848 QMP
-861 SQHRHIIPTDSGGGG
+861 
-876 EGWGQER
+876 
-883 MIQANVYNNANNW
+883 
-896 ANANSYAYTY
+896 
-906 GDPVAQ
+906 
-912 WTPNSAPTGG
+912 
-922 KGEHTHNLAINQ
+922 
-934 SGAGQ
+934 
-939 AHNNI
+939 AHNHENEEYKYLVAKWPLGWNAATSLDNRQDRI
-944 PPYYA
+944 DAASGQPIKTVGGNEAHENRPPYYA
-949 LAYIMKL
+949 LSYIIKL

>member
-1 MSNTNDLVL
+1 MSNASNDLVL

-17 IPDADNQ
+17 IPDGGNQ
-24 RVRSAFLSE
+24 RVRSALTENFLASSE
-33 NVSAL
+33 NVSAF
-38 SENISASTES
+38 TES
-48 QYSVHGSPQ
+48 QYRSHGNPQ
-57 VVSDE
+57 FVSDE

-125 PYVIRYIPDNQT
+125 PYVIRYLRNEQRIH
-137 ICAARYDG
+137 AARYDG
-145 SNNPSITTTTKLN
+145 SNNPAVTTTTQLN

-226 KKALSPEEIKQDIN
+226 NKALSPEEIKRDMN
-240 DNLTVIAAFNLAYP
+240 DDLTAIAAFNLAYP
-254 LDFDLYEGDNKESI
+254 LDFNLYEGEDQKSV

-283 IQNDTEQEITLP
+283 IQNDTEQEINLP

-323 QLALKPQSNWSM
+323 QLALKTQSNWSM

-470 DVQEANQNKDW
+470 DVQEEGQNKDW

-487 QVQGIG
+487 QVAGISIKYKGKEIINSGQQGESPEWVILFNDQTAIEPSQD
-493 IQGKDFR
+493 IQ
-500 LRARHIEEWKIVK
+500 
-513 ETQGQ
+513 
-518 SPTWTITNQNEENVE
+518 VE
-533 LRQEQGIELTINNI
+533 LSGIV
-547 ISSLPSG
+547 SSLPSG
-554 QINLYIRYENIPGY
+554 QTNLYIRYENIPGY
-568 WDGTFI
+568 WDGTFV

-579 MPILYKEGNVGI
+579 SPIVFDTNDNVGIGTTSPNQKLQVTGGNAAINNVFLGDVGHGDNWAGFSHINSIGQNSYAFLQNISGTFTLINKKPGVDGYIGFRVDNQDKMVILDNGNVGI
-591 GISDPGKFKLNV
+591 GTTSPTNGKLHIEGSSRFKIPIMSLRVPTEAALESPPISLYATESVYARDIHQFSDARIK
-603 QGGDLNVSG
+603 
-612 TIYRGGNPLIY
+612 
-623 ENYEIYL
+623 EIYD
-630 RGSAFDSPEG
+630 RSDSQTDLKTLLQIEV
-640 NNTFL
+640 TDYSYRD
-645 KIANV
+645 KIANGNRQHKKVIGQQV
-650 AITMTNNRGLNTVIL
+650 AKVFPQAVSIHTDVVC
-665 RPDGSYKKGTSHD
+665 D
-678 IFADKSYWN
+678 IF
-687 DWANWI
+687 
-693 NDQNNVANGDVV
+693 QF
-705 AVASWDAIRNA
+705 A
-716 PRGGA
+716 P
-721 AETLLTS
+721 LS
-728 IKAFRAF
+728 
-735 EAEKGEFPERSPY
+735 
-748 VLLFVKGRA
+748 
-757 GAMEVCQPHKGLNA
+757 
-771 HLKTTYYELLNYGNT
+771 
-786 SVVLRGMIIM
+786 
-796 WAGDVN
+796 D
-802 QIPVGWALCD
+802 GW
-812 GQNGTPDLRDRFIV
+812 
-826 GAGSNYGVKTTGG
+826 
-839 QATVTLTEA
+839 VTLTNHGLKTGERVKLLWEENNSEVFPVEA
-848 QMPPHRHTGTAES
+848 VTPDTFQIDLEYCGNILVYGREVKDFHVADYDALSMLHLSATQALYE
-861 SQHRHIIPTDSGGGG
+861 IISKLQ
-876 EGWGQER
+876 QEVETLK
-883 MIQANVYNNANNW
+883 Q
-896 ANANSYAYTY
+896 
-906 GDPVAQ
+906 Q
-912 WTPNSAPTGG
+912 
-922 KGEHTHNLAINQ
+922 
-934 SGAGQ
+934 
-939 AHNNI
+939 
-944 PPYYA
+944 
-949 LAYIMKL
+949 

>member
-38 SENISASTES
+38 SENISASTEN

-145 SNNPSITTTTKLN
+145 SNSPYVTTTTKLN
-158 SEQLYHIAFVKEGSK
+158 SEQFYHIAFVKEGSK
-173 LRLYLDGREENSTD
+173 LRLYLDGHEENSTD

-240 DNLTVIAAFNLAYP
+240 DNLTAIAAFNLAYP

-323 QLALKPQSNWSM
+323 QLALKTQSNWSM

-470 DVQEANQNKDW
+470 DVQEEGQNKDW

-487 QVQGIG
+487 QVAGISIKYKGKEIINSGQQGESPEWVILFNDQTAIEPSQD
-493 IQGKDFR
+493 IQ
-500 LRARHIEEWKIVK
+500 
-513 ETQGQ
+513 
-518 SPTWTITNQNEENVE
+518 VE
-533 LRQEQGIELTINNI
+533 LSGIV
-547 ISSLPSG
+547 SSLAAG
-554 QINLYIRYENIPGY
+554 QTNLYIRYENIPGY

-579 MPILYKEGNVGI
+579 TPILYKDGKVGIGIIPNSQQSEQLTVQGNTAITGNLTVFPRIGIGSSDFSKEPLVIRATQRQESLIAFEDPNGTKKWHIEQNYNGDTPGLNFVETGVADFRLFLKSGGNVGI
-591 GISDPGKFKLNV
+591 GTKDPRSGKLVIQQTK
-603 QGGDLNVSG
+603 
-612 TIYRGGNPLIY
+612 
-623 ENYEIYL
+623 EN
-630 RGSAFDSPEG
+630 EG
-640 NNTFL
+640 IVL
-645 KIANV
+645 C
-650 AITMTNNRGLNTVIL
+650 
-665 RPDGSYKKGTSHD
+665 HHQ
-678 IFADKSYWN
+678 DKSKTFQIGFQTDGTLFFYIYNNESNPKGQYMTSDGKWN
-687 DWANWI
+687 LNSDISVKQEISSLNSILNQVIQLNPVRFIWKDTKLSSVGFIA
-693 NDQNNVANGDVV
+693 QEVAQ
-705 AVASWDAIRNA
+705 I
-716 PRGGA
+716 
-721 AETLLTS
+721 
-728 IKAFRAF
+728 
-735 EAEKGEFPERSPY
+735 FPELVSSI
-748 VLLFVKGRA
+748 
-757 GAMEVCQPHKGLNA
+757 
-771 HLKTTYYELLNYGNT
+771 NT
-786 SVVLRGMIIM
+786 
-796 WAGDVN
+796 
-802 QIPVGWALCD
+802 
-812 GQNGTPDLRDRFIV
+812 
-826 GAGSNYGVKTTGG
+826 
-839 QATVTLTEA
+839 
-848 QMPPHRHTGTAES
+848 
-861 SQHRHIIPTDSGGGG
+861 
-876 EGWGQER
+876 
-883 MIQANVYNNANNW
+883 
-896 ANANSYAYTY
+896 
-906 GDPVAQ
+906 
-912 WTPNSAPTGG
+912 G
-922 KGEHTHNLAINQ
+922 KGELKGLAYTDFGVLAIASIKEVAENLQELKQKYDDLAIVNQ
-934 SGAGQ
+934 DLQ
-939 AHNNI
+939 RR
-944 PPYYA
+944 
-949 LAYIMKL
+949 LEKLENRD

>member
-38 SENISASTES
+38 SENISASTEN

-145 SNNPSITTTTKLN
+145 SNSPYVTTTTKLN
-158 SEQLYHIAFVKEGSK
+158 SEQFYHIAFVKEGSK
-173 LRLYLDGREENSTD
+173 LRLYLDGHEENSTD

-240 DNLTVIAAFNLAYP
+240 DNLTAIAAFNLAYP

-283 IQNDTEQEITLP
+283 IQNDTEQEINLP

-487 QVQGIG
+487 QVAGISIKYKGKEIINSGQQGESPEWVILFNDQTAIEPSQD
-493 IQGKDFR
+493 IQ
-500 LRARHIEEWKIVK
+500 
-513 ETQGQ
+513 
-518 SPTWTITNQNEENVE
+518 VE
-533 LRQEQGIELTINNI
+533 LSGIV
-547 ISSLPSG
+547 SSLAAG
-554 QINLYIRYENIPGY
+554 QTNLYIRYENIPGY

-579 MPILYKEGNVGI
+579 TPILYKDGKVGI
-591 GISDPGKFKLNV
+591 GIIPNSQQSEQLTV
-603 QGGDLNVSG
+603 QGN
-612 TIYRGGNPLIY
+612 TAITGNLTVFPRIGIGSSDFSKEPLA
-623 ENYEIYL
+623 
-630 RGSAFDSPEG
+630 RSPLF
-640 NNTFL
+640 TCFL
-645 KIANV
+645 KYLLCFSI
-650 AITMTNNRGLNTVIL
+650 ISKRVIFFSVFL
-665 RPDGSYKKGTSHD
+665 LKQKFFKYKGVIS
-678 IFADKSYWN
+678 S
-687 DWANWI
+687 
-693 NDQNNVANGDVV
+693 
-705 AVASWDAIRNA
+705 
-716 PRGGA
+716 
-721 AETLLTS
+721 
-728 IKAFRAF
+728 
-735 EAEKGEFPERSPY
+735 FP
-748 VLLFVKGRA
+748 L
-757 GAMEVCQPHKGLNA
+757 
-771 HLKTTYYELLNYGNT
+771 
-786 SVVLRGMIIM
+786 
-796 WAGDVN
+796 
-802 QIPVGWALCD
+802 
-812 GQNGTPDLRDRFIV
+812 
-826 GAGSNYGVKTTGG
+826 
-839 QATVTLTEA
+839 
-848 QMPPHRHTGTAES
+848 
-861 SQHRHIIPTDSGGGG
+861 
-876 EGWGQER
+876 
-883 MIQANVYNNANNW
+883 
-896 ANANSYAYTY
+896 
-906 GDPVAQ
+906 
-912 WTPNSAPTGG
+912 
-922 KGEHTHNLAINQ
+922 
-934 SGAGQ
+934 
-939 AHNNI
+939 
-944 PPYYA
+944 
-949 LAYIMKL
+949 

>member
-112 NDIIEKWNGSGGY
+112 NDIIEKWDGSGGY
-125 PYVIRYIPDNQT
+125 PYVIRYCRDEKKIL
-137 ICAARYDG
+137 AARYDG
-145 SNNPSITTTTKLN
+145 SNHPSVTTTTELN
-158 SEQLYHIAFVKEGSK
+158 SEQFYHIAFVKEGNQ
-173 LRLYLDGREENSTD
+173 LRLYLDGREESSTD
-187 DTTQSQTQNDSPLY
+187 DTTQSTTQNNSPLY
-201 LARRGGSNE
+201 LARRGGGSE
-210 AYANYFAGT
+210 YANYFKGA
-219 IAHLRIY
+219 IANLRIY
-226 KKALSPEEIKQDIN
+226 KKALSPEEIKEDMNN
-240 DNLTVIAAFNLAYP
+240 DLTAIAAFNLAYP
-254 LDFDLYEGDNKESI
+254 LDFNLYEGDNQESV

-276 GEELVFE
+276 GEELVLE
-283 IQNDTEQEITLP
+283 IKNNTEQGITLP
-295 AKSGAVTQN
+295 AKSGAVSQN

-323 QLALKPQSNWSM
+323 QLTLNPQSNWSM

-342 DGIVSLYFLTTNT
+342 DGIVSLYFLTTNA

-364 LTLPNVSASAAG
+364 LTFQNVSASAAG

-395 TLTHYYREKKLSV
+395 TLTNYYREKTLS
-408 IDHRGKKNIPLHVSF
+408 IINHRGKKNIPLHVSF

-455 PDSKGDNASK
+455 PDSKGYQASK

-500 LRARHIEEWKIVK
+500 LTARHIEEWKIVK
-513 ETQGQ
+513 ETQGE

-554 QINLYIRYENIPGY
+554 QTNLYIRYENIPGY

-579 MPILYKEGNVGI
+579 SPIVFDTNGNVGI
-591 GISDPGKFKLNV
+591 GISNPGNFKLNV
-603 QGGDLNVSG
+603 QGGDTRLGNLQVTGIIS
-612 TIYRGGNPLIY
+612 GGNPIGGNAASIQGY
-623 ENYEIYL
+623 GTGGSQGVFAFKYDKENFGDQPKAIQIWHSSSQVFKTFIIDHPLDHQKYL
-630 RGSAFDSPEG
+630 VHATLEGPEG
-640 NNTFL
+640 G
-645 KIANV
+645 V
-650 AITMTNNRGLNTVIL
+650 YYRGTARLN
-665 RPDGSYKKGTSHD
+665 
-678 IFADKSYWN
+678 
-687 DWANWI
+687 
-693 NDQNNVANGDVV
+693 
-705 AVASWDAIRNA
+705 
-716 PRGGA
+716 
-721 AETLLTS
+721 
-728 IKAFRAF
+728 
-735 EAEKGEFPERSPY
+735 
-748 VLLFVKGRA
+748 KGRA
-757 GAMEVCQPHKGLNA
+757 EVHLPHYFESLTFQK
-771 HLKTTYYELLNYGNT
+771 
-786 SVVLRGMIIM
+786 
-796 WAGDVN
+796 
-802 QIPVGWALCD
+802 
-812 GQNGTPDLRDRFIV
+812 DRTI
-826 GAGSNYGVKTTGG
+826 
-839 QATVTLTEA
+839 TLTNINGFDRIAVETFEG
-848 QMPPHRHTGTAES
+848 MKIKDGVFVVVSENPES
-861 SQHRHIIPTDSGGGG
+861 TQEFDWEVKAVRADIPRLNPEPEKQEIKVSGFGP
-876 EGWGQER
+876 
-883 MIQANVYNNANNW
+883 
-896 ANANSYAYTY
+896 YTFA
-906 GDPVAQ
+906 V
-912 WTPNSAPTGG
+912 
-922 KGEHTHNLAINQ
+922 K
-934 SGAGQ
+934 
-939 AHNNI
+939 
-944 PPYYA
+944 
-949 LAYIMKL
+949 

>member
-38 SENISASTES
+38 SENISASTEN

-145 SNNPSITTTTKLN
+145 SNSPYVTTTTKLN
-158 SEQLYHIAFVKEGSK
+158 SEQFYHIAFVKEGSK
-173 LRLYLDGREENSTD
+173 LRLYLDGHEENSTD

-240 DNLTVIAAFNLAYP
+240 DNLTAIAAFNLAYP

-283 IQNDTEQEITLP
+283 IQNDTEQEINLP

-323 QLALKPQSNWSM
+323 QLALKTQSNWSM

-487 QVQGIG
+487 QVAGISIKYKGKEIINSGQQGESPEWVILFNDQTAIEPSQD
-493 IQGKDFR
+493 IQ
-500 LRARHIEEWKIVK
+500 
-513 ETQGQ
+513 
-518 SPTWTITNQNEENVE
+518 VE
-533 LRQEQGIELTINNI
+533 LSGIV
-547 ISSLPSG
+547 SSLAAG
-554 QINLYIRYENIPGY
+554 QTNLYIRYENIPGY

-579 MPILYKEGNVGI
+579 TPILYKDGKVGIGIIPNSQQSEQLTVQGNTAITGNLTVFPRIGIGSSDFSKEPLVIRATQRQESLIAFEDPNGTKKWHIEQNYNGDTPGLNFVETGVADFRLFLKSGGNVGI
-591 GISDPGKFKLNV
+591 GTKDPRSGKLVIQQTK
-603 QGGDLNVSG
+603 
-612 TIYRGGNPLIY
+612 
-623 ENYEIYL
+623 EN
-630 RGSAFDSPEG
+630 EG
-640 NNTFL
+640 IVL
-645 KIANV
+645 C
-650 AITMTNNRGLNTVIL
+650 
-665 RPDGSYKKGTSHD
+665 HHQ
-678 IFADKSYWN
+678 DKSKTFQIGFQTDGTLFFYIYNNESNPKGQYMTSDGKWN
-687 DWANWI
+687 LNSDISVKQEISSLNSILNQVIQLNPVRFIWKDTKLSSVGFIA
-693 NDQNNVANGDVV
+693 QEVAQ
-705 AVASWDAIRNA
+705 I
-716 PRGGA
+716 
-721 AETLLTS
+721 
-728 IKAFRAF
+728 
-735 EAEKGEFPERSPY
+735 FPELVSSI
-748 VLLFVKGRA
+748 
-757 GAMEVCQPHKGLNA
+757 
-771 HLKTTYYELLNYGNT
+771 NT
-786 SVVLRGMIIM
+786 
-796 WAGDVN
+796 
-802 QIPVGWALCD
+802 
-812 GQNGTPDLRDRFIV
+812 
-826 GAGSNYGVKTTGG
+826 
-839 QATVTLTEA
+839 
-848 QMPPHRHTGTAES
+848 
-861 SQHRHIIPTDSGGGG
+861 
-876 EGWGQER
+876 
-883 MIQANVYNNANNW
+883 
-896 ANANSYAYTY
+896 
-906 GDPVAQ
+906 
-912 WTPNSAPTGG
+912 G
-922 KGEHTHNLAINQ
+922 KGELKGLAYTDFGVLAIASIKEVAENLQELKQKYDDLAIVNQ
-934 SGAGQ
+934 DLQ
-939 AHNNI
+939 RR
-944 PPYYA
+944 
-949 LAYIMKL
+949 LEKLENRD

>member
-1 MSNTNDLVL
+1 MSNASNDLVL

-17 IPDADNQ
+17 IPDGGNQ
-24 RVRSAFLSE
+24 RVRSALTENFLASSE
-33 NVSAL
+33 NVSAF
-38 SENISASTES
+38 TES
-48 QYSVHGSPQ
+48 QYRSHGNPQ
-57 VVSDE
+57 FVSDE

-125 PYVIRYIPDNQT
+125 PYVIRYMRDSQT
-137 ICAARYDG
+137 IHAARYDG

-158 SEQLYHIAFVKEGSK
+158 SEQFYHIAFVKEGSK
-173 LRLYLDGREENSTD
+173 LRLYLDGHEENSTD

-283 IQNDTEQEITLP
+283 IQNDTEQGITLP
-295 AKSGAVTQN
+295 AKSGAVSQN

-323 QLALKPQSNWSM
+323 QLAFKPQSNWSM

-364 LTLPNVSASAAG
+364 LTLQNVSASAAG

-470 DVQEANQNKDW
+470 DVQEEGQNKDW

-493 IQGKDFR
+493 IQGTDFR
-500 LRARHIEEWKIVK
+500 LTARHIEEWKIVK
-513 ETQGQ
+513 ETQGE

-533 LRQEQGIELTINNI
+533 LRQEQGIELIVSNI
-547 ISSLPSG
+547 LSSLPSG
-554 QINLYIRYENIPGY
+554 QTNLYIRYENIPGY

-579 MPILYKEGNVGI
+579 SPILFDERGKVGM
-591 GISDPGKFKLNV
+591 GITPGTEQLKVKGDTAITGKFSLGQLIANYDSGWFDVEINKNYKKEHNLGTFLLVTQILFKDTNGRIWDAKTTLRRV
-603 QGGDLNVSG
+603 NDGDFQNSYCG
-612 TIYRGGNPLIY
+612 Y
-623 ENYEIYL
+623 YL
-630 RGSAFDSPEG
+630 LMPDH
-640 NNTFL
+640 NTF
-645 KIANV
+645 
-650 AITMTNNRGLNTVIL
+650 
-665 RPDGSYKKGTSHD
+665 D
-678 IFADKSYWN
+678 FA
-687 DWANWI
+687 
-693 NDQNNVANGDVV
+693 
-705 AVASWDAIRNA
+705 
-716 PRGGA
+716 
-721 AETLLTS
+721 T
-728 IKAFRAF
+728 
-735 EAEKGEFPERSPY
+735 
-748 VLLFVKGRA
+748 
-757 GAMEVCQPHKGLNA
+757 
-771 HLKTTYYELLNYGNT
+771 
-786 SVVLRGMIIM
+786 
-796 WAGDVN
+796 
-802 QIPVGWALCD
+802 
-812 GQNGTPDLRDRFIV
+812 
-826 GAGSNYGVKTTGG
+826 
-839 QATVTLTEA
+839 
-848 QMPPHRHTGTAES
+848 
-861 SQHRHIIPTDSGGGG
+861 
-876 EGWGQER
+876 
-883 MIQANVYNNANNW
+883 
-896 ANANSYAYTY
+896 
-906 GDPVAQ
+906 
-912 WTPNSAPTGG
+912 
-922 KGEHTHNLAINQ
+922 
-934 SGAGQ
+934 AGQ
-939 AHNNI
+939 AVFAADNTSTYGPERKSQRFTKGSYRIFAWRIGATLNE
-944 PPYYA
+944 
-949 LAYIMKL
+949 

>member
-1 MSNTNDLVL
+1 MSNASNDLVL

-17 IPDADNQ
+17 IPDGGNQ
-24 RVRSAFLSE
+24 RVRSALTENFLASSE
-33 NVSAL
+33 NVSAF
-38 SENISASTES
+38 TES
-48 QYSVHGSPQ
+48 QYRSHGNPQ
-57 VVSDE
+57 FVSDE

-112 NDIIEKWNGSGGY
+112 NDIIEKWNGSRGY
-125 PYVIRYIPDNQT
+125 PYVIRYMRDSQT
-137 ICAARYDG
+137 IHAARYDG

-158 SEQLYHIAFVKEGSK
+158 SEQFYHIAFVKEGRK
-173 LRLYLDGREENSTD
+173 LRLYLDGGEENSTD

-201 LARRGGSNE
+201 LACRGGSNE

-226 KKALSPEEIKQDIN
+226 NKALSPEEIKRDMN
-240 DNLTVIAAFNLAYP
+240 DDLTVIAAFNLAYP
-254 LDFDLYEGDNKESI
+254 LDFNLYEGEDQKSV

-283 IQNDTEQEITLP
+283 IQNDTEKEINLP

-323 QLALKPQSNWSM
+323 QLALKTQSNWSM

-431 DGTTTNKLTLRIVNV
+431 DGTTTNKLTLQIVNV

-470 DVQEANQNKDW
+470 DVQEEGQNKDW

-487 QVQGIG
+487 QVAGISIKYKAKEIINSGQQGESPEWVILFNDQTAIEPSQD
-493 IQGKDFR
+493 IQ
-500 LRARHIEEWKIVK
+500 
-513 ETQGQ
+513 
-518 SPTWTITNQNEENVE
+518 VE
-533 LRQEQGIELTINNI
+533 LSGIV
-547 ISSLPSG
+547 SSLAAG
-554 QINLYIRYENIPGY
+554 QTNLYIRYENIPGY
-568 WDGTFI
+568 WDGTFV

-579 MPILYKEGNVGI
+579 SPIVFDTNGNVGI
-591 GISDPGKFKLNV
+591 GISNPGNFKLNV
-603 QGGDLNVSG
+603 QGGDTQLGDLQVTGIISGGNSIGGNAASIQGYGTGGNQGVFAFKYDKEHLGDNPNAIQIWNSSSGVFKTFIIDHPLDHQKYLVHATLEGPEGGVYYRGTARLNKGRVEVHLPHYFESLTSQKDRTITLTNINGFDRIAVEKFEGMKIKDGVFVVVSENPESIQEFDWEVKAVRADIPTLKPEPHKHEIKVSG
-612 TIYRGGNPLIY
+612 FGPY
-623 ENYEIYL
+623 
-630 RGSAFDSPEG
+630 
-640 NNTFL
+640 TF
-645 KIANV
+645 
-650 AITMTNNRGLNTVIL
+650 
-665 RPDGSYKKGTSHD
+665 
-678 IFADKSYWN
+678 
-687 DWANWI
+687 
-693 NDQNNVANGDVV
+693 
-705 AVASWDAIRNA
+705 AVN
-716 PRGGA
+716 
-721 AETLLTS
+721 
-728 IKAFRAF
+728 
-735 EAEKGEFPERSPY
+735 
-748 VLLFVKGRA
+748 
-757 GAMEVCQPHKGLNA
+757 
-771 HLKTTYYELLNYGNT
+771 
-786 SVVLRGMIIM
+786 
-796 WAGDVN
+796 
-802 QIPVGWALCD
+802 
-812 GQNGTPDLRDRFIV
+812 
-826 GAGSNYGVKTTGG
+826 
-839 QATVTLTEA
+839 
-848 QMPPHRHTGTAES
+848 
-861 SQHRHIIPTDSGGGG
+861 
-876 EGWGQER
+876 
-883 MIQANVYNNANNW
+883 
-896 ANANSYAYTY
+896 
-906 GDPVAQ
+906 
-912 WTPNSAPTGG
+912 
-922 KGEHTHNLAINQ
+922 
-934 SGAGQ
+934 
-939 AHNNI
+939 
-944 PPYYA
+944 
-949 LAYIMKL
+949 

>member
-112 NDIIEKWNGSGGY
+112 NDIIEKWDGSGGY
-125 PYVIRYIPDNQT
+125 PYVIRYCRDEKKIL
-137 ICAARYDG
+137 AARYDG
-145 SNNPSITTTTKLN
+145 SNHPSVTTTTELN
-158 SEQLYHIAFVKEGSK
+158 SEQFYHIAFVKEGNQ
-173 LRLYLDGREENSTD
+173 LRLYLDGREESSTD
-187 DTTQSQTQNDSPLY
+187 DTTQSTTQNNSPLY
-201 LARRGGSNE
+201 LARRGGGSE
-210 AYANYFAGT
+210 YANYFKGA
-219 IAHLRIY
+219 IANLRIY
-226 KKALSPEEIKQDIN
+226 KKALSPEEIKEDMNN
-240 DNLTVIAAFNLAYP
+240 DLTAIAAFNLAYP
-254 LDFDLYEGDNKESI
+254 LDFNLYEGDNQESV

-276 GEELVFE
+276 GEELVLE
-283 IQNDTEQEITLP
+283 IKNNTEQGITLP
-295 AKSGAVTQN
+295 AKSGAVSQN

-323 QLALKPQSNWSM
+323 QLTLNPQSNWSM

-342 DGIVSLYFLTTNT
+342 DGIVSLYFLTTNA

-364 LTLPNVSASAAG
+364 LTFQNVSASAAG

-395 TLTHYYREKKLSV
+395 TLTNYYREKTLSV

-455 PDSKGDNASK
+455 PDSKGDQASK

-500 LRARHIEEWKIVK
+500 LMARHIEEWKIVK
-513 ETQGQ
+513 ETQGE

-554 QINLYIRYENIPGY
+554 QTNLYIRYENIPGY

-579 MPILYKEGNVGI
+579 SPIIYDNQGNVGI

-603 QGGDLNVSG
+603 QGGDINVSG

-630 RGSAFDSPEG
+630 RGSAFESPEG

-665 RPDGSYKKGTSHD
+665 RPNGSDKKGTYHD
-678 IFADKSYWN
+678 VYANQDSWN

-693 NDQNNVANGDVV
+693 NDPNNVAEGDVV
-705 AVASWDAIRNA
+705 AVASYDAIRNA
-716 PRGGA
+716 PRGGS
-721 AETLLTS
+721 AERLLTS
-728 IKAFRAF
+728 INALRAF
-735 EAEKGEFPERSPY
+735 TVGQGKGSQDTDKARLPY
-748 VLLFVKGRA
+748 VLLFIKGRA
-757 GAMEVCQPHKGLNA
+757 GAMEVCLPYRGPNA
-771 HLKTTYYELLNYGNT
+771 HLKTTYYELWNYGNT
-786 SVVLRGMIIM
+786 LAVAVLTGMIMM
-796 WAGDVN
+796 WAGDRT
-802 QIPVGWALCD
+802 QIPDGWLICD
-812 GQNGTPDLRDRFIV
+812 GREIPPDHKYDNLRTLINSNNTPNLCGRTLI
-826 GAGSNYGVKTTGG
+826 GAGGKYSPGQTGGEETHQLTVEEMPIHHHNYHKPKYNYGHRDGGEDWTRYGHQDQKDDDSTT
-839 QATVTLTEA
+839 Q
-848 QMPPHRHTGTAES
+848 
-861 SQHRHIIPTDSGGGG
+861 SGGS
-876 EGWGQER
+876 
-883 MIQANVYNNANNW
+883 V
-896 ANANSYAYTY
+896 
-906 GDPVAQ
+906 P
-912 WTPNSAPTGG
+912 
-922 KGEHTHNLAINQ
+922 
-934 SGAGQ
+934 
-939 AHNNI
+939 HNNMQ
-944 PPYYA
+944 PYYVVI
-949 LAYIMKL
+949 YVIKY

>member
-24 RVRSAFLSE
+24 IVRSAFLSE

-72 RQDYIEIPNS
+72 KQDYIEIPNS

-112 NDIIEKWNGSGGY
+112 NDIIEKWNGSRGY
-125 PYVIRYIPDNQT
+125 PYVIRYMRDSQT
-137 ICAARYDG
+137 IHAARYDG

-158 SEQLYHIAFVKEGSK
+158 SEQFYHIAFVKEGSK

-283 IQNDTEQEITLP
+283 IQNDTEQGITLP

-323 QLALKPQSNWSM
+323 QLALKPQINWSM

-364 LTLPNVSASAAG
+364 LTLQNISASAAG

-395 TLTHYYREKKLSV
+395 TLTHYYREKNLSV

-455 PDSKGDNASK
+455 PDSKGDQASK

-470 DVQEANQNKDW
+470 DVQQNETKEW
-481 ALGTTS
+481 ALLETGQISGISIKYKVKDISNSGKQSESPEWVILFNDQTAKDIS
-487 QVQGIG
+487 NSGKQGESPEWVILFND
-493 IQGKDFR
+493 QT
-500 LRARHIEEWKIVK
+500 AIEP
-513 ETQGQ
+513 GQ
-518 SPTWTITNQNEENVE
+518 DIHVE
-533 LRQEQGIELTINNI
+533 LSGIV
-547 ISSLPSG
+547 SSLPSG
-554 QINLYIRYENIPGY
+554 QTNLYIRYENIPGY

-579 MPILYKEGNVGI
+579 TPILYKDGKVGIGIIPNSQQSEQLTVQGNTAITGNLTVFSRIGIGSSDFSKEPLVIRATQRQESLIAFEDPNGTKKWHIEQNYNGDTPGLNFVETGVADFRLFLKSGGNVGI
-591 GISDPGKFKLNV
+591 GTKDPRSGKLVIQQTKENEGIVLCHHQDKSKTFQIGFQTDGTLFFYIYNNESNPKGQYMTSDGKWNLNSDISVKQENIKFKF
-603 QGGDLNVSG
+603 
-612 TIYRGGNPLIY
+612 Y
-623 ENYEIYL
+623 
-630 RGSAFDSPEG
+630 F
-640 NNTFL
+640 
-645 KIANV
+645 
-650 AITMTNNRGLNTVIL
+650 
-665 RPDGSYKKGTSHD
+665 
-678 IFADKSYWN
+678 
-687 DWANWI
+687 
-693 NDQNNVANGDVV
+693 
-705 AVASWDAIRNA
+705 
-716 PRGGA
+716 
-721 AETLLTS
+721 
-728 IKAFRAF
+728 
-735 EAEKGEFPERSPY
+735 
-748 VLLFVKGRA
+748 
-757 GAMEVCQPHKGLNA
+757 
-771 HLKTTYYELLNYGNT
+771 
-786 SVVLRGMIIM
+786 
-796 WAGDVN
+796 
-802 QIPVGWALCD
+802 
-812 GQNGTPDLRDRFIV
+812 
-826 GAGSNYGVKTTGG
+826 
-839 QATVTLTEA
+839 
-848 QMPPHRHTGTAES
+848 ES
-861 SQHRHIIPTDSGGGG
+861 SHST
-876 EGWGQER
+876 
-883 MIQANVYNNANNW
+883 
-896 ANANSYAYTY
+896 
-906 GDPVAQ
+906 
-912 WTPNSAPTGG
+912 
-922 KGEHTHNLAINQ
+922 
-934 SGAGQ
+934 
-939 AHNNI
+939 
-944 PPYYA
+944 
-949 LAYIMKL
+949 